1 MADELLLERFAEPR
15 TREYLLGLQA
25 RLAWM
30 RHPLTVL
37 VLVGLT
43 AAAVALTFDPQAW
56 PPAIV
61 CGATVVVGL
70 VWPRLTLAAVTAE
83 TSGAERRGTE
93 GEPLQFHLR
102 VANRAP
108 WNVYGLSFDVAALQ
122 APYDC
127 GTPEFVGLDA
137 VGAAAEEQFLVTAVP
152 RRRGYL
158 PRRPVQLAT
167 GFPFGLEIRRKP
179 AQTREL
185 TLVRPRTWPLVG
197 LPTQQLRTNADDGPE
212 SRRPGDCGTTL
223 GLRLFRR
230 GDSPR
235 DVHWPQ
241 SARCGELI
249 VRERAGCESARVEIL
264 VDVTRTA
271 ASGVDADEILDWIVR
286 GTASLARHLD
296 EAGTA
301 CSLVLPRLGGFRSLC
316 GDHALDALAEVEL
329 DERATDTYFA
339 AASRSVAN
347 SSPAWFVTT
356 RAGYARLSRS
366 QRESHG
372 YRFFLV
378 EVAREASV
386 GLDAVSTAGCV
397 YLADIP
403 IRPPHEYHE
412 GDAFHVRN
420 LL

>member
-1 MADELLLERFAEPR
+1 MADELLLERFAEPPP
-15 TREYLLGLQA
+15 REYLLGLQA
-25 RLAWM
+25 RLSWM

-61 CGATVVVGL
+61 CGVAVVVGL

-93 GEPLQFHLR
+93 GEPLGFHLR

-108 WNVYGLSFDVAALQ
+108 WNVHGLSFDVAALE
-122 APYDC
+122 APDR
-127 GTPEFVGLDA
+127 GTPELVGLDA
-137 VGAAAEEQFLVTAVP
+137 VGASAEEQFLVTAVP
-152 RRRGYL
+152 RRRGYM

-167 GFPFGLEIRRKP
+167 GFPFGLEIRRKSASTSEP
-179 AQTREL
+179 

-249 VRERAGCESARVEIL
+249 VRERAGCESARVAIL
-264 VDVTRTA
+264 VDVTRIA
-271 ASGVDADEILDWIVR
+271 ASGIDAEEALDWIVR

-301 CSLVLPRLGGFRSLC
+301 CSLVLPSRGGFRSLC
-316 GDHALDALAEVEL
+316 GDPALDALAEVEL
-329 DERATDTYFA
+329 DERASDTYFA

-347 SSPAWFVTT
+347 SSSAWFVTT
-356 RAGYARLSRS
+356 RAGYARLTRS
-366 QRESHG
+366 QRETRG

-378 EVAREASV
+378 EVTRETSRIDDE
-386 GLDAVSTAGCV
+386 LPTAGLV

-403 IRPPHEYHE
+403 IRAPHEYRP